1 MSCPR
6 RHRCLSSPDYLRKPE
21 AGMAVAELCSHSL
34 PVFSQNESGHIQSPH
49 GLICHSKQVERF
61 KVFSHSLSPNRTSS

>member
-6 RHRCLSSPDYLRKPE
+6 RHRCLSSPDYLGKPE

-34 PVFSQNESGHIQSPH
+34 PVFSQNESGHIQSP
-49 GLICHSKQVERF
+49 
-61 KVFSHSLSPNRTSS
+61 TA